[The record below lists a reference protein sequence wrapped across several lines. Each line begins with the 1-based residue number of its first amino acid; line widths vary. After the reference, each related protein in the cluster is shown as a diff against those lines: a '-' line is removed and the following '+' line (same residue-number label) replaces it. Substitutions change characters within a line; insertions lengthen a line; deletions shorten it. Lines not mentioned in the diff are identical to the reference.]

1 MTGLLTAA
9 AVITT
14 LMLLSSAA
22 HVASRATASDP
33 HKRGPWGIA
42 HWAVERNRPLNPHQR
57 RWQTAL
63 ISGRDNET
71 RWSDLVAEIQLL
83 EKLSNT
89 PGITPIPSSHS
100 NQWVEASLANLERS
114 VSEHTRTSHPPA
126 GGTTQ

>member
-14 LMLLSSAA
+14 LTLLVSGTNAL
-22 HVASRATASDP
+22 SRATASDS

-42 HWAVERNRPLNPHQR
+42 SWAFERNRSLNPHQR
-57 RWQTAL
+57 RWQTVL
-63 ISGRDNET
+63 ISGRDNES

-89 PGITPIPSSHS
+89 PGITPVPSSHS
-100 NQWVEASLANLERS
+100 NQWIEASLANLERA
-114 VSEHTRTSHPPA
+114 TSSDSPA
-126 GGTTQ
+126 GGTTP